1 MRKKKIIFLI
11 DSEQY
16 IKNYFHGKLYER
28 LKKKF
33 NLLVLINSN
42 SITKESKKYLKN
54 LTYKT
59 YSENKKKDNFN
70 NYFNV
75 IALRNK
81 HKSKYFNIRI
91 KRIYRTDFR
100 LFYEN
105 RNFIKVALR
114 IIINNLKIFY
124 FQMLSV
130 NFIYNNYTKKKIFN
144 SSINNNLK
152 SKVAFFMPDLVLKPS
167 NAHSKIE
174 FDLCELSRIY
184 KFKNYFI
191 IDNWDNLSSKTLF
204 VKKPN
209 YLGVWGNQTKKHAQI
224 IQDIKKENIDV
235 IGSARYESFYKSKHK
250 KNQNKNKYILF
261 LGTSWAWNEEAVL
274 DALDIEISF
283 IKKEYENLEIIYR
296 PHPLRQQKTAIDKKR
311 WKNIFYDKQ
320 INKKYFSSRIMPNLN
335 YYPKLLSEAIFII
348 GGLTTMLLESAIFRK
363 KYLAICF
370 DDGKSFLN
378 QKMAINYFPHLENI
392 QKIDSIKL
400 IHNQSQLIDE
410 FRKLI
415 KKNKTHNFKLSSLE
429 KNLDFFLSK
438 KTEYFSKNLINCISK
453 RLN

>member
-1 MRKKKIIFLI
+1 MHKKKIIFLI

-16 IKNYFHGKLYER
+16 IKNYFHGKLYEN

-42 SITKESKKYLKN
+42 SITKESKKYLKSLN
-54 LTYKT
+54 YKT
-59 YSENKKKDNFN
+59 YSENKKN
-70 NYFNV
+70 NYFNNFFN
-75 IALRNK
+75 IITLRNK
-81 HKSKYFNIRI
+81 HKSKYFKIRI

-105 RNFIKVALR
+105 RNFFKIILR

-124 FQMLSV
+124 FRILSTNLIYE
-130 NFIYNNYTKKKIFN
+130 NFTKKNIFN
-144 SSINNNLK
+144 TLINDDLK
-152 SKVAFFMPDLVLKPS
+152 YKVKLFMPDLVLKPS

-174 FDLCELSRIY
+174 FDLCKLSRIY

-204 VKKPN
+204 IKKPN

-224 IQDIKKENIDV
+224 IQDIRKENIDV
-235 IGSARYESFYKSKHK
+235 IGSARYESFYKSKFR
-250 KNQNKNKYILF
+250 KNHNRNKYILF

-274 DALDIEISF
+274 DTLDKEVSI
-283 IKKEYENLEIIYR
+283 IKKKYKNLKIIYR
-296 PHPLRQQKTAIDKKR
+296 PHPLRQKKTIIYKKR
-311 WKNIFYDKQ
+311 WKNVFYDEQ
-320 INKKYFSSRIMPNLN
+320 INKKYFTSRIMPNLN
-335 YYPKLLSEAIFII
+335 YYPKLLSGAIFII

-378 QKMAINYFPHLENI
+378 QKMAINNFPHLENI

-400 IHNQSQLIDE
+400 IHHQSQLIDE

-415 KKNKTHNFKLSSLE
+415 KNNNTNNIKLSRLE

-438 KTEYFSKNLINCISK
+438 NTKNFSKNLINCISR